1 MPFILENSFASETEG
16 ITVLHT
22 FADDKTDG
30 NSLFSVECEQGGVLG
45 AGLTSRSGGALP
57 AGEEMPSRTEESAGT
72 RSM

>member
-30 NSLFSVECEQGGVLG
+30 NSLFSVNREQDGVLG
-45 AGLTSRSGGALP
+45 AGLMSRSGGALP
-57 AGEEMPSRTEESAGT
+57 AGEEMPSGTGDSAGT
-72 RSM
+72 RST